1 MSFYSNLGESVNRFQ
16 EAEIETAQNRQWWE
30 WMHEEDRRNPGITI
44 KQYLKVR
51 KRP

>member
-1 MSFYSNLGESVNRFQ
+1 MSFYSNLGESVDVFQ
-16 EAEIETAQNRQWWE
+16 EKRIETAQNHAWFAWI
-30 WMHEEDRRNPGITI
+30 HEEDRRNPGITI